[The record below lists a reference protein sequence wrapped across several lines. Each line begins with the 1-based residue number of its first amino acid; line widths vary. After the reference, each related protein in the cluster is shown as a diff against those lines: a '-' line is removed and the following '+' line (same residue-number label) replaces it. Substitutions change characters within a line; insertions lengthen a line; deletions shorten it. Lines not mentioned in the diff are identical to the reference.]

1 MQKFNLLKYAG
12 VACLLLLS
20 IAGLAQDP
28 VEVDTGE
35 IGSWF
40 ERNWIWVAAGILLII
55 LIAALSR
62 GSRRRNTIEGGR
74 RRTTTVVEDAAGNTK
89 SVTTTEEN
97 L

>member
-12 VACLLLLS
+12 FICLLFLS
-20 IAGLAQDP
+20 FASMAQET
-28 VEVDTGE
+28 VEVDTQD
-35 IGSWF
+35 IRSWF
-40 ERNWIWVAAGILLII
+40 EKNWIWVAAGVLLII

-62 GSRRRNTIEGGR
+62 GSRRRTTIEGGR
-74 RRTTTVVEDAAGNTK
+74 RRTTTVIEDAAGNTK